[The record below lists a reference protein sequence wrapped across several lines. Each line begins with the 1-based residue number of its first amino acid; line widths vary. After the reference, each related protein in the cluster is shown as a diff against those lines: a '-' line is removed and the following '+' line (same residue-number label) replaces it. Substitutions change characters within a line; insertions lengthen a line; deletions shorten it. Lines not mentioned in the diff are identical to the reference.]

1 LEIIFLGTGAG
12 IPAKERNVSSIALQL
27 IEERGSTW
35 LFDCG
40 EATQHQ
46 ILHTSIRPRRIEN
59 IFITHLHGDHIF
71 GLPGLLGSRSFQG
84 GETPLTLY
92 GPPGIKE
99 FVEVAIRVSQTHLR
113 YPIKVI
119 EIEDGII
126 LDDDQF
132 IVEARL
138 LEHGIPSYGYRV
150 QEKDLPGTL
159 LVDKLLEAGV
169 EPGPLYKKLKLKE
182 IVTLEDGRTLD
193 GKEFIGEPTP
203 GRIVTILGDT
213 RLTEQSIG
221 LAKDADVLIHEATF
235 SSAEKELAYDYYHSS
250 TIDAASVANE
260 ANIKKLLLTHISSR
274 YQKEDA
280 LQLLGEAKPVFPNVD
295 VAYDFFTYKVERKG
309 KNRV

>member
-92 GPPGIKE
+92 GPPGLKE
-99 FVEVAIRVSQTHLR
+99 FVNVAIRVSQTHLR
-113 YPIKVI
+113 YPIKVV
-119 EIEDGII
+119 EIEEGII

-132 IVEARL
+132 VVEARL
-138 LEHGIPSYGYRV
+138 LEHGIPSYGYRI

-159 LVDKLLEAGV
+159 LVNKLKEVGV
-169 EPGPLYKKLKLKE
+169 EPGPLYKKLKLGE
-182 IVTLEDGRTLD
+182 IITLEDGRRLD
-193 GKEFIGEPTP
+193 GKEFIGKPTP

-213 RLTEQSIG
+213 RVTEQSVG

-235 SSAEKELAYDYYHSS
+235 SSEEKELAYDYYHSS
-250 TIDAASVANE
+250 TIDAATVATE

-280 LQLLGEAKPVFPNVD
+280 IQLLDEAKQVFSNVD
-295 VAYDFFTYKVERKG
+295 VAYDFFTYLVERKG
-309 KNRV
+309 KRLE